1 MSISFVSCELSYTS
15 LNYPCSNILR
25 NISFEFAMPGIICL
39 LGNNGA
45 GKSTLLKTCAGI
57 LEPDFGTLS
66 FNQLNVHHMDEKQRA
81 QKIGW
86 LAQSLVRCE
95 DLSVHEFM
103 NLSSLSFFE
112 ESELLNL
119 FELSKLKQHDILNLS
134 GGEWKRLQLARLW
147 KEKPQILL
155 LDEPDSDL
163 DPYYKKKVVKLCKQ
177 YVKANNAIV
186 LVSTHDIFFAREIA
200 TQICVMSNGL
210 LVWNSEASEFW
221 NSDVIRSVYG
231 TNFFKE

>member
-1 MSISFVSCELSYTS
+1 
-15 LNYPCSNILR
+15 LNYPFSHILR
-25 NISFEFAMPGIICL
+25 NISFEFEASGIICL

-57 LEPDFGTLS
+57 LEPDFGALS
-66 FNQLNVHHMDEKQRA
+66 LNQLNVHHMDEKQRA

-86 LAQSLVRCE
+86 LAQSLARCE
-95 DLSVHEFM
+95 DVSVHEFM
-103 NLSSLSFFE
+103 NLSSSHFLE
-112 ESELLNL
+112 ESKLLNL
-119 FELSKLKQHDILNLS
+119 FDLSKLRHQDILHLS

-147 KEKPQILL
+147 KEKSQILL

-163 DPYYKKKVVKLCKQ
+163 DPYYKKKVIKLCKQ
-177 YVKANNAIV
+177 YVKENNAIV

-200 TQICVMSNGL
+200 TRICVMSNGL

-231 TNFFKE
+231 ANFFKE

>member
-1 MSISFVSCELSYTS
+1 MSISFISCELSYTS
-15 LNYPCSNILR
+15 LNYPFSHILR
-25 NISFEFAMPGIICL
+25 NISFEFEASGIICL

-57 LEPDFGTLS
+57 LEPDFGVLS
-66 FNQLNVHHMDEKQRA
+66 LNQFNVHHMDEKHRA

-86 LAQSLVRCE
+86 MAQSLPRCE
-95 DLSVHEFM
+95 DLSVYEFM
-103 NLSSLSFFE
+103 NLSSSHSLEGTKF
-112 ESELLNL
+112 LDL
-119 FELSKLKQHDILNLS
+119 FDLTRLRHQDVLHLS

-147 KEKPQILL
+147 QEKPQILL

-177 YVKANNAIV
+177 YVKENNAIV

-200 TQICVMSNGL
+200 TWICVMSNGL
-210 LVWNSEASEFW
+210 LVWNSGASEFW
-221 NSDVIRSVYG
+221 NSNAICSVYG